1 MSNLSASRDLRFEAD
16 ELFDEGASG
25 SQAALMIGR
34 LTKMAQTLSDERLM
48 IVDKVLQPLAGV
60 GELLDEL
67 TEQMHLLKERRKAAE
82 LPINPII
89 RSQISLIA
97 GALGGL
103 AVKMEEDKAFADI
116 GSKDELNEKFATEIE
131 QALTQTLTVLLEKY
145 ANYFKAEQFVGISD
159 ELRFFFASKN
169 RRVTVSLEVLSTDK
183 GFLSVNEVADF
194 DNWKIAQINNED
206 LQFKA
211 GELSKDT
218 IFDIQRCQADIN
230 GDIKFRKAVKIDE
243 NGNFIDAYL
252 NNLNARI
259 AKFYCFQGDLK
270 AVVIDDLLQL
280 SRLDKELSKLAKM
293 IKQHQ

>member
-1 MSNLSASRDLRFEAD
+1 
-16 ELFDEGASG
+16 
-25 SQAALMIGR
+25 
-34 LTKMAQTLSDERLM
+34 
-48 IVDKVLQPLAGV
+48 
-60 GELLDEL
+60 
-67 TEQMHLLKERRKAAE
+67 
-82 LPINPII
+82 
-89 RSQISLIA
+89 
-97 GALGGL
+97 
-103 AVKMEEDKAFADI
+103 MEENKAFTDI
-116 GSKDELNEKFATEIE
+116 GSEDELNEKVATEIE

-169 RRVTVSLEVLSTDK
+169 RRATVSLAILSADK

-194 DNWKIAQINNED
+194 DNWKIVQINNED

-230 GDIKFRKAVKIDE
+230 GDIKFRKAVEIDKD
-243 NGNFIDAYL
+243 GNFIDAYL
-252 NNLNARI
+252 NHLNARI
-259 AKFYCFQGDLK
+259 AKFYRFQGDLK

-293 IKQHQ
+293 IKEHR